1 MEGPLS
7 WEADFHNVGTPC
19 YVSIISGFVLVA
31 TADDLGVD
39 GMEQL
44 THCHTNRAILE
55 RKWRPH

>member
-1 MEGPLS
+1 MS

-31 TADDLGVD
+31 TTDDLGVD

-44 THCHTNRAILE
+44 THCHTNNAILE